1 VRTIA
6 EIAASTIAARQAAK
20 NTFTATFP
28 PYGAN
33 FLDGAGAI
41 AHDASAKIHRYYGGY
56 SADNGSSAFQC
67 FIRNVKGERF
77 YVGLAVAVVAV
88 DRMLKEIGHGYASY

>member
-1 VRTIA
+1 MYESACRL
-6 EIAASTIAARQAAK
+6 
-20 NTFTATFP
+20 
-28 PYGAN
+28 

-41 AHDASAKIHRYYGGY
+41 TDYASPKIHRYYGGY

-67 FIRNVKGERF
+67 FIRNVKGEKF

-88 DRMLKEIGHGYASY
+88 DRLLKEIGHGHASY

>member
-1 VRTIA
+1 MFLCALALRTSPL
-6 EIAASTIAARQAAK
+6 IAALAHPRNRCTRAPVA
-20 NTFTATFP
+20 
-28 PYGAN
+28 

-67 FIRNVKGERF
+67 FIRNVKGEKF
-77 YVGLAVAVVAV
+77 YAGLAVAVVAV
-88 DRMLKEIGHGYASY
+88 DRLLKEIGHGYASY